1 MVTIRLTQDFKEFL
15 LLLNSKQVEYLL
27 IGGYAVATYG
37 YVRPTKDM
45 DVWIA
50 VSDENLQ
57 RLVDALIVFG
67 FPPSA
72 MNVDVF
78 KSDKSVFRMGYPP
91 NRLEILTR
99 IAGVDFQQCYPRKGA
114 AEIDGLTV
122 PVISLGDLLANK
134 TAAGREQDRVDVAK
148 LEQFH
153 GKSRPG

>member
-37 YVRPTKDM
+37 YVRPTKDI

-50 VSDENLQ
+50 VGDENLH
-57 RLVDALIVFG
+57 RLVDALIAFG
-67 FPPSA
+67 FPPSTV
-72 MNVDVF
+72 NVEVF
-78 KSDKSVFRMGYPP
+78 RSDKSVFRMGYPP

-99 IAGVDFQQCYPRKGA
+99 ITGVDFQQCYQRKGT
-114 AEIDGLTV
+114 AEIDGLSV

-153 GKSRPG
+153 GKNRPS

>member
-15 LLLNSKQVEYLL
+15 SLLNSKQVEYLV

-37 YVRPTKDM
+37 YVRPTKDI

-50 VSDENLQ
+50 VSEQNLH
-57 RLVDALIVFG
+57 RLVDALIAFG

-72 MNVDVF
+72 VTVEVF

-99 IAGVDFQQCYPRKGA
+99 ITGVDFQECYQRRGA
-114 AEIDGLTV
+114 AEIDGLSV

-148 LEQFH
+148 LKQFH
-153 GKSRPG
+153 GKSRPA